1 MSLSSDLGGGRCDT
15 GPSTSSP
22 LEIPSVNSPR
32 EDSFGTVARVR
43 KAYEQVYDQLHSMI
57 VSGELAQ
64 GHRLPT
70 EDRLAVEFGVSR
82 STIREAL
89 RLLLAQNLIRTVKGS
104 GGGSFVTLPT
114 VDHVSEFLER
124 NFELLSLTDDV
135 TLPEFLEARELLEVF
150 AVRHA
155 ARRRTTDDL
164 DALRATLLPV
174 GSTLSPYEQYL
185 HNKEFHSILV
195 AACGNVLLR
204 ISAQPIFFVLH
215 THLSRSELS
224 PEFPRQ
230 VGAEHAEILEAIESG
245 DADLAESKMRQ
256 HLQDL
261 GAVYRG
267 IWRTGGAPARP
278 AARAD

>member
-1 MSLSSDLGGGRCDT
+1 
-15 GPSTSSP
+15 
-22 LEIPSVNSPR
+22 VNSQR
-32 EDSFGTVARVR
+32 EDGLRNVERVR

-57 VSGELAQ
+57 LSGELPQ

-70 EDRLAVEFGVSR
+70 EDRLAAEFGVSR

-89 RLLLAQNLIRTVKGS
+89 RLLLAQNLIRTVKGA

-135 TLPEFLEARELLEVF
+135 TLPEFLEARELVEVF

-155 ARRRTTDDL
+155 ARRRTTGDL
-164 DALRATLLPV
+164 DALRATLLPA
-174 GSTLSPYEQYL
+174 GSTLPPYEQYL

-195 AACGNVLLR
+195 AACGNALLR

-224 PEFPRQ
+224 PEFPRK

-245 DADLAESKMRQ
+245 DADLAESRMRQ
-256 HLQDL
+256 HLLEL
-261 GAVYRG
+261 GTIYRG
-267 IWRTGGAPARP
+267 IWRTTGSPARSE
-278 AARAD
+278 AGESRQGQ